1 MDLYTFC
8 FIQKGNKIKKIRT
21 QVRTSIFHR
30 IENYKCLR
38 IYQTN
43 AMYDMLLTI
52 LADAAHT
59 AVSPHLRNFKGML
72 GRRVYE
78 HLSLLCYN
86 YKDNGRVS
94 QYALLE
100 YIFRLLRKDCST
112 DTQNGLED
120 LFVKSLCHH
129 MLDMQVDKMLQDPK
143 STNYILDL
151 IYDKI
156 LQNSKSTDMLLN
168 LMIDRILQNPKL
180 IDILFK
186 QIKNKLQK

>member
-1 MDLYTFC
+1 M
-8 FIQKGNKIKKIRT
+8 
-21 QVRTSIFHR
+21 
-30 IENYKCLR
+30 
-38 IYQTN
+38 
-43 AMYDMLLTI
+43 
-52 LADAAHT
+52 
-59 AVSPHLRNFKGML
+59 
-72 GRRVYE
+72 
-78 HLSLLCYN
+78 
-86 YKDNGRVS
+86 
-94 QYALLE
+94 
-100 YIFRLLRKDCST
+100 LRKDCST

-151 IYDKI
+151 ICDKI

>member
-1 MDLYTFC
+1 MTCTLFVLPKRK
-8 FIQKGNKIKKIRT
+8 QNKKIRPKSELRFFT
-21 QVRTSIFHR
+21 NR
-30 IENYKCLR
+30 NYKCLR
-38 IYQTN
+38 YIKQ

-120 LFVKSLCHH
+120 LFVSLCATTCLRCKLT
-129 MLDMQVDKMLQDPK
+129 MMLQDPK
-143 STNYILDL
+143 STNYILDFVC
-151 IYDKI
+151 DKI

-168 LMIDRILQNPKL
+168 LSWIGFYKILN
-180 IDILFK
+180 
-186 QIKNKLQK
+186 

>member
-1 MDLYTFC
+1 MLH
-8 FIQKGNKIKKIRT
+8 RT
-21 QVRTSIFHR
+21 
-30 IENYKCLR
+30 EKYKCLR

-151 IYDKI
+151 IHDKI

-168 LMIDRILQNPKL
+168 LMIDRILQDSKL
-180 IDILFK
+180 TDILFK
-186 QIKNKLQK
+186 KIKNRLQNNNN

>member
-112 DTQNGLED
+112 DTQNDLED
-120 LFVKSLCHH
+120 LFVKSL
-129 MLDMQVDKMLQDPK
+129 
-143 STNYILDL
+143 
-151 IYDKI
+151 
-156 LQNSKSTDMLLN
+156 
-168 LMIDRILQNPKL
+168 
-180 IDILFK
+180 
-186 QIKNKLQK
+186 